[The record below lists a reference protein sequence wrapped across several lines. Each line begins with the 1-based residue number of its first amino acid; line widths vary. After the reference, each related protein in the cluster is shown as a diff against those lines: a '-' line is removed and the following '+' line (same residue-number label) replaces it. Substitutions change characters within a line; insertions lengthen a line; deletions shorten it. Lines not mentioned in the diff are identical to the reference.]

1 MPYVASRS
9 PVTFSNERGPGAF
22 APITSLPK
30 ASNSKKS
37 LFHIPSDDDPDQQE
51 PSPPPTPPLSAS
63 SPSPPR
69 QRLNPTS
76 VPFPT
81 TSPATPTVGTSAK
94 SPSPPIQRTTSSTS
108 VVLANGRPLKPSLK
122 SASSSSIADDMAA
135 SGARHARAQSMPST
149 PVFGAKN
156 VHFKEKD
163 EGLESVRLFR
173 RTGKPASVSKPTS
186 DTETETETEHSAYPF
201 PHVSQNFTSPGS
213 SALSEIATCSTIPAC
228 NPSPY
233 ANVYLESVA
242 LPPARPPVLRG
253 TIIVRNIAFE
263 KSVGVRFTLDE
274 WTTVSEVLATYSGPV
289 SALETLVGTNQG
301 KTIGDLIGSLP
312 ESNWDRFNFAIKL
325 EDYEAHLRQRTLFLV
340 VRYSAPG
347 AGEWWDNN
355 SGENYRITFRP
366 HSAPVQPERKR
377 GATVSSAAPFLLSV
391 CPPSPLTS
399 RVAAHEEPRPT
410 FSPPQR
416 SPIISRSV
424 SSPVPVTANPGLRLN
439 LRHYAA
445 PATLPRTPSPLGTPR
460 PPSSSETSR
469 VVFGGQ
475 SATLTPPETPT
486 LQKKELISDKD
497 EVDEGF
503 ATGSEDGDN
512 AETCPDSRPQ
522 LSLRISSPSPATI
535 LRASP
540 VSPTPSPPPRQ
551 QGPFSPIREPFSP
564 RVGGVPGDSYAT
576 LIREWCFAQGP
587 DSFGAGATIG
597 AQSAVPWV
605 GGMS

>member
-9 PVTFSNERGPGAF
+9 PVTFSDERGPGAF
-22 APITSLPK
+22 APLPSLPK
-30 ASNSKKS
+30 ASKKS
-37 LFHIPSDDDPDQQE
+37 LFHIPSDDDQE
-51 PSPPPTPPLSAS
+51 PSPPPTPPRGVL
-63 SPSPPR
+63 PSPH
-69 QRLNPTS
+69 QQMTPTS

-81 TSPATPTVGTSAK
+81 TSPTSPTTATSNSAK
-94 SPSPPIQRTTSSTS
+94 STAPPIQRTSSSTS

-149 PVFGAKN
+149 PFGPKN

-163 EGLESVRLFR
+163 DGLESVRLFR

-186 DTETETETEHSAYPF
+186 DTETETEPELSSYPF
-201 PHVSQNFTSPGS
+201 PRSPKNTFASPS
-213 SALSEIATCSTIPAC
+213 SSSLSEIASCSTVPAC
-228 NPSPY
+228 SPSPY
-233 ANVYLESVA
+233 ANVHLESIT

-253 TIIVRNIAFE
+253 TIIVRNIVFE
-263 KSVGVRFTLDE
+263 KSVGVRFTLDG

-289 SALETLVGTNQG
+289 GTLETLVGTNQG
-301 KTIGDLIGSLP
+301 KTVGDLIGSLP
-312 ESNWDRFNFAIKL
+312 ESSWDRFNFAIKL
-325 EDYEAHLRQRTLFLV
+325 EDYEAYLWQRTLFLV

-355 SGENYRITFRP
+355 SGENYRITFRA
-366 HSAPVQPERKR
+366 HSGSVQPERKR
-377 GATVSSAAPFLLSV
+377 GNTPPSTAPFLLSV

-399 RVAAHEEPRPT
+399 RVAVHDEPRPT
-410 FSPPQR
+410 FSPPPR
-416 SPIISRSV
+416 PPIIPRSI
-424 SSPVPVTANPGLRLN
+424 SSPVPVSSNPGLRVN

-445 PATLPRTPSPLGTPR
+445 PAPLSPTQVIPLDASR
-460 PPSSSETSR
+460 MPSSSEASR
-469 VVFGGQ
+469 AVFSGLP
-475 SATLTPPETPT
+475 ATLTPPDTPT
-486 LQKKELISDKD
+486 SQRKDLISDKD

-522 LSLRISSPSPATI
+522 LSLKISSPSPSPVTI

-540 VSPTPSPPPRQ
+540 LSPNPSPPPRQ
-551 QGPFSPIREPFSP
+551 HGPFSPIREPFSP
-564 RVGGVPGDSYAT
+564 RTGGGSGDSYAA

-587 DSFGAGATIG
+587 DTLTIG